1 MAFPMGGHPTL
12 AEYMHWIR
20 ECGGSCQSGIVNVG
34 GRMHTATKIIAD
46 NGNVAVVIDVKQTER
61 LMASTVGYLDRR
73 LGVKSPWVAL

>member
-1 MAFPMGGHPTL
+1 
-12 AEYMHWIR
+12 
-20 ECGGSCQSGIVNVG
+20 
-34 GRMHTATKIIAD
+34 MHTATKIIAD